1 MGFEFSGYAGESSC
15 DRPAMTASIAAQ
27 FIAASL
33 TPDEYRALEE
43 KSETRHEY
51 CDGVSIPMT
60 GGSYRHSQIITNL
73 IVLLATAWA
82 ETEYTVHAN
91 DLRVWLPE
99 WQMGTYPDVLVITG
113 EPRFTENRTD
123 EVLNPTLIIEVL
135 SPSTADYDRTK
146 KFSKYCSIPEFREYL
161 LVAQEEPAI
170 DRFWLGE
177 DGDWRWRRTE
187 GLTETCS
194 IATGNLALPL
204 SKIYRSVSF

>member
-1 MGFEFSGYAGESSC
+1 MGFESSGYAGESSC

-27 FIAASL
+27 LIAASL

-51 CDGVSIPMT
+51 SDGVSIPMT
-60 GGSYRHSQIITNL
+60 GGTSSHNQIGLNL
-73 IVLLATAWA
+73 IRLLDLDPPF
-82 ETEYTVHAN
+82 TVFAL
-91 DLRVWLPE
+91 DMRLWLPTYNH
-99 WQMGTYPDVLVITG
+99 GTYPDLMVIEG
-113 EPRFTENRTD
+113 DPSFSDGRRD
-123 EVLNPTLIIEVL
+123 EVLNPKLIIEVL